1 MDKLIMEDI
10 QLYGYHGVL
19 PEENRLGQKFIVS
32 IEAELDLRPAGSMD
46 NLDETINY
54 VEIYEEIKNVV
65 QLTPYRLIEAVAEA
79 IAKNLLITYP
89 EIKQIKVR
97 VKKPNPPFEIYF
109 SGVTVEITRW
119 R

>member
-19 PEENRLGQKFIVS
+19 PEENRLGQNFIVS
-32 IEAELDLRPAGSMD
+32 IEAELDLKAAGSSD

-54 VEIYEEIKNVV
+54 AEVYEEIKNVV
-65 QLTPYRLIEAVAEA
+65 QHTQYQLIEAVAEA
-79 IAKNLLITYP
+79 IAKNLLLVYP

>member
-32 IEAELDLRPAGSMD
+32 IEAELDLRPAGSTD
-46 NLDETINY
+46 SLEETINY
-54 VEIYEEIKNVV
+54 VEIYEEIKCVV

-79 IAKNLLITYP
+79 IANKLLMIYP

-119 R
+119 Q